1 MANNRI
7 YLRCKNCNEKLFL
20 GKRLGEGYW
29 LTDYPN
35 QEPFMKRIN
44 EFYDKHTFCGEYQDC
59 FDICYESEPLDLLD
73 NIEMA
78 RQKILKCEC
87 TPGTLHLNQKHALEL
102 LSYFVGMD
110 VQIEDNMPKDRVFHM
125 MTTSFND

>member
-20 GKRLGEGYW
+20 GKRLMDGYW
-29 LTDYPN
+29 LSEYPN
-35 QEPFMKRIN
+35 TEPFMKQIN
-44 EFYDKHTFCGEYQDC
+44 EFYDKHTYCGEYQDC
-59 FDICYESEPLDLLD
+59 FDICYEIEPLELLD

-78 RQKILKCEC
+78 KQKILECEAA
-87 TPGTLHLNQKHALEL
+87 PGTLYLKKKHALEL

-110 VQIEDNMPKDRVFHM
+110 VQIEDNMPKDTTFHM
-125 MTTSFND
+125 FQNT